1 MKRVFEKSLSRRSL
15 LSAMAAAMT
24 TAIILGLTTF
34 VPVAWAQQPY
44 DITECYSFVLSV
56 LQESQEMRI
65 LGLDAKGIV
74 QSNHVNK
81 VFDNCTVQTMGI
93 RMDTKGSSV
102 AHGYFKYMDRDGDIF
117 IMEGIMAEGE
127 KGATMKFIYG
137 TGKWKGIKGEG
148 KDQQI
153 TRGKPITPGTAQMC
167 FRHTGTFE
175 LPK

>member
-1 MKRVFEKSLSRRSL
+1 MSYKRIMYVV
-15 LSAMAAAMT
+15 
-24 TAIILGLTTF
+24 IIWGLIIF
-34 VPVAWAQQPY
+34 VPVARAQQPY
-44 DITECYSFVLSV
+44 DITECYSFVISA
-56 LQESQEMRI
+56 LQESQEIRI
-65 LGLDAKGIV
+65 GSLDAKGIV

-117 IMEGIMAEGE
+117 IMEGTWAEGE
-127 KGATMKFIYG
+127 KAATMKFIYG

-148 KDQQI
+148 KDRLI
-153 TRGKPITPGTAQMC
+153 TRGKAITPGTAQIC
-167 FRHTGTFE
+167 FRHTGSFE